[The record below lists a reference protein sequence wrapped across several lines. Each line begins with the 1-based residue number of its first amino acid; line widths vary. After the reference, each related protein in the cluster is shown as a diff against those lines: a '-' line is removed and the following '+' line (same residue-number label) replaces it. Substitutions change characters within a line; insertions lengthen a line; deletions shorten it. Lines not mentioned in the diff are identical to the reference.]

1 MNPAP
6 ESEDWLD
13 AVQGRRLSPEEEAR
27 LRRLLTS
34 RPRELHRLDEELLLN
49 RAIDALP
56 SPKVS
61 SNFLARVEARIS
73 DEERASARSSPAGWN
88 WLRQFRLL
96 RPLATVAVA
105 VLALGG
111 WWQFQTHRRA
121 NLATSL
127 AVVSQA
133 AGMPGVESLRDF
145 DAVQLLRTT
154 ALPGDVELLAALDAD
169 PAVNTP

>member
-13 AVQGRRLSPEEEAR
+13 AVQGQRLPPEEEAR

-34 RPRELHRLDEELLLN
+34 RPRELHRLDEELRLN

-56 SPKVS
+56 CPKVS
-61 SNFLARVEARIS
+61 SNFLARVEARIV
-73 DEERASARSSPAGWN
+73 DEEQASIRSSAAGWS
-88 WLRQFRLL
+88 WLRRLHLL

-105 VLALGG
+105 VLAIGG
-111 WWQFQTHRRA
+111 WWEFQTHRRA

-169 PAVNTP
+169 PTVNTP

>member
-27 LRRLLTS
+27 LRLPLAS
-34 RPRELHRLDEELLLN
+34 RPRELHRLDEELQLN
-49 RAIDALP
+49 RVIDALP
-56 SPKVS
+56 CPKVS
-61 SNFLARVEARIS
+61 SNFLARVEARIA
-73 DEERASARSSPAGWN
+73 DEERASDRSSPTGWN
-88 WLRQFRLL
+88 WLRRLHLL
-96 RPLATVAVA
+96 RPFATVAVA
-105 VLALGG
+105 ILALAG

-133 AGMPGVESLRDF
+133 AGMPGVESLQDF

-169 PAVNTP
+169 PTVNTP